1 MSKEIFKVY
10 GAELNGIKAE
20 LIEIEADFN
29 VGLHSFNIVGLA
41 DKAVSE
47 AKERINSALKNSGI
61 KPPTREN
68 RKITINL
75 APADIKKTGSH
86 FDLPMALSYLLASN
100 QIKTFETKNKLFAGE
115 LALNGDLR
123 PVSGIL
129 NMALLAQKIGFEEFY
144 VPKANVSEAAIVK
157 NIKIFGI
164 SNLTEIIQHL
174 EKTKILKPESAVE
187 IIPIISPSQITMD
200 DIKGQQNAK
209 RALLIA
215 ASGAHNVLFSGP
227 PGTGKTMLAE
237 ALLSILPP
245 PSYEE
250 IIEMTEIWSAA
261 GMLGNENFI
270 NFRPFRAPHHTSSL
284 VAIIGGGN
292 TLKPGEIS
300 LAHRGVLFLDELP
313 EFHRDVLEALRQPLE
328 GGKISIA
335 RAKNSVE
342 FPARFM
348 LVAAKNPCPC
358 GYFGDTEKECICS
371 ANSIFR
377 YNKKI
382 SGPLLDRIDIQI
394 NVPRLKAEE
403 LVTPTFLKNQNEAN
417 QMRNQVLAARQI
429 QRERFKVAGLNILT
443 NSEAPSKNIED
454 LMNISKNALSLAK
467 NIVEKNFISGR
478 GYFRTLKVAR
488 TIADLENAAFVTEQH
503 ILEAFQ
509 YRVRETSN

>member
-1 MSKEIFKVY
+1 MSQEIFKVY
-10 GAELNGIKAE
+10 GAELNGIEAE
-20 LIEIEADFN
+20 LVEIEADFN

-100 QIKTFETKNKLFAGE
+100 QIKTFETKNKIFAGE
-115 LALNGDLR
+115 LALNGSLR

-129 NMALLAQKIGFEEFY
+129 NMVLLAQKMGFEEFY
-144 VPKANVSEAAIVK
+144 VPQANAPEASIVK
-157 NIKIFGI
+157 NIKVFGI
-164 SNLTEIIQHL
+164 NNLTEIINHL
-174 EKTKILKPESAVE
+174 EKTKILKPKDPIE
-187 IIPIISPSQITMD
+187 IVPSNFPSQITID

-215 ASGAHNVLFSGP
+215 ASGAHNILLSGP

-261 GMLGNENFI
+261 GMLGNQKNFI
-270 NFRPFRAPHHTSSL
+270 NFRPFRSPHHTSSL

-292 TLKPGEIS
+292 ILKPGEIS

-313 EFHRDVLEALRQPLE
+313 EFHRDILEALRQPLE
-328 GGKISIA
+328 SGKISIA
-335 RAKNSVE
+335 RAKKSID

-358 GYFGDTEKECICS
+358 GYFGDPEKECICS
-371 ANSIFR
+371 ASSIFK

-394 NVPRLKAEE
+394 NVPRLKAKE
-403 LVTPTFLKNQNEAN
+403 LVTPTTFKNQNETN
-417 QMRNQVLAARQI
+417 QMKNQVLAARQI
-429 QRERFKVAGLNILT
+429 QKERFQLAGLNILT
-443 NSEAPSKNIED
+443 NSEMSSKNTEELI
-454 LMNISKNALSLAK
+454 NISKNALSLAK

-488 TIADLENAAFVTEQH
+488 TIADLENSLDIKDKH
-503 ILEAFQ
+503 ILEAFH
-509 YRVRETSN
+509 YRLRETN